1 MRACLLPSIAPPR
14 PVRQSGTAPR
24 IVPATRAG
32 LPGTLAQLARR
43 EIAAV
48 APGRVAVLGSAV
60 MLPELTRALA
70 EAGLDPVDPRDAS
83 GDGLAA
89 GLVVLPADETNG
101 LEFDSVIVVEPSLIA
116 AVGDDTGGEGPP
128 VATTRGLRTLYVAF
142 TRPTRRLSVLH
153 TEALPVDLH

>member
-1 MRACLLPSIAPPR
+1 M
-14 PVRQSGTAPR
+14 
-24 IVPATRAG
+24 PA
-32 LPGTLAQLARR
+32 LPGTLARLARE

-48 APGRVAVLGSAV
+48 APGRVAVLGPAV
-60 MLPELTRALA
+60 MLPELTRALD
-70 EAGLDPVDPRDAS
+70 EAGLDPIDPRDPS

-142 TRPTRRLSVLH
+142 TQTDQTAHRPAHGTAPGRPALSRAFSPFTRAATPYLLVGASRRSVG
-153 TEALPVDLH
+153 